1 MRDIQKCNTFA
12 RFVKR

>member
-1 MRDIQKCNTFA
+1 MCDIQKCNTFA